1 MTPMNEDTLVQQTMA
16 DYLADSLG
24 WDGVF
29 AFNTEVLGAEGTG
42 PSALG
47 RTSEQDVILTRH
59 LGEALIR
66 LNPGLPDAA
75 YADALRQ
82 ITDAPLG
89 SSLIAINRDAYDL
102 VKNGVLASYRDDKGD
117 LVKQRLRLVDFT
129 DDPVNNNHFLCVR
142 ELWIKGD
149 LYRRRA
155 DIIGFVNGLPLLFV
169 ECKALHKDLR
179 HAYEE
184 NLKDYKD
191 TIPHLFYHNAFI
203 VLTNGHAAKIGS
215 LSSKFEHFN
224 DWKRLAEEEP
234 GVVDLETLLKGVCSK
249 GNFIDLLENF
259 ILFDDGGEKLVKI
272 VARNHQFLG
281 VNRAIQAVK
290 DRRAREG
297 KLGVFWHTQGSG
309 KSYSIA
315 MLTQK
320 IHRKLGGNFTF
331 LICTD
336 RLDLDGQLYGTFA
349 GCGLVNNDKEQVRA
363 GSGKQ
368 LQELLGLHKP
378 YVFTLIHRFNQ
389 DVNPDDPYSARD
401 DIIVIT
407 DEAHRTQNGLLSL
420 NMRNALP
427 NASFLGFT
435 GTPLMSGDEVTK
447 QTFGD
452 YISTYDF
459 QRAVEDE
466 ATVPLYYDARGDK
479 LGIATNDLNEK
490 IAAKLDELEL
500 DDPSVTERL
509 EKELK
514 REYHIIT
521 AETRLDKIA
530 ADFVEHYTTG
540 WETGKAMLVCIDKVT
555 CVRMHA
561 LIEKHWDARIAVL
574 EKELASAADEQELA
588 DRQRQLEWVKTT
600 KAAVIVSEEQGEIER
615 FGKWG
620 LDIKPHR
627 ALIKN
632 GFETEDGKRLD
643 VESAFKKESHPFR
656 IAIVC
661 AMWLTGFDVPSLSTL
676 YLDKPLKAHTLMQA
690 IARANRVNEGK
701 NNGLI
706 VDYCGILKNLRKA
719 LATYAGT
726 MGGGAGGAGPD
737 GPEIDPVR
745 PPEELLA
752 DLEEAI
758 VAAEDFLAGRDFRLL
773 DIIEKTGFER
783 NKAIIDAKEAVNE
796 NDESR
801 KRFQIM
807 AREVFKK
814 FKACV
819 NFRAVNAYRP
829 RYAAIKVI
837 YNSLD
842 EDVKQADISDIMRA
856 LQGVVDESIEI
867 QTDPAADGD
876 RLYDISK
883 IDFEKLKREFERSPK
898 KNTTVQSLKDALQRK
913 LELMLRQ
920 NPMRTDFQRHY
931 EELVAEYNSEKDAV
945 NIERVFEALLVLAGE
960 LDEEQRRAVREG
972 LTEETQ
978 ALFDL
983 LMKPDLEKADIK
995 RLKQVAVGLYE
1006 TLQAQIEAMQDF
1018 AAKQATRDQIRVTIR
1033 NYLWD
1038 ENKGL
1043 PVSYGEP
1050 EIEAK
1055 TDAVLAHLMMQAQ
1068 RGGTSRHH

>member
-1 MTPMNEDTLVQQTMA
+1 MTALNEDTLVQQTMA
-16 DYLADSLG
+16 DYLADALG
-24 WDGVF
+24 WDSVF
-29 AFNTEVLGAEGTG
+29 AFNTETLGKEG
-42 PSALG
+42 SLG
-47 RTSEQDVILTRH
+47 RASEGDVILTRY

-66 LNPGLPDAA
+66 LNPGLPDGA

-102 VKNGVLASYRDDKGD
+102 VKNGVLASFRDAKGD
-117 LVKQRLRLVDFT
+117 LVKQRLRLIDF
-129 DDPVNNNHFLCVR
+129 DVPENNHFLCVR

-169 ECKALHKDLR
+169 ECKAVHKDIR
-179 HAYEE
+179 HAYEQ
-184 NLKDYKD
+184 NLSDYKD
-191 TIPHLFYHNAFI
+191 TIPHLFHHNAFI
-203 VLTNGHAAKIGS
+203 ILTNGHAAKIGS

-224 DWKRLAEEEP
+224 DWKRLEEDAP
-234 GVVDLETLLKGVCSK
+234 GVVDLETMLKGVCTK
-249 GNFIDLLENF
+249 ANFIDLLENF

-272 VARNHQFLG
+272 VARNHQYLG
-281 VNRAIQAVK
+281 VNRAIAAVR
-290 DRRAREG
+290 DREARAG

-336 RLDLDGQLYGTFA
+336 RIDLDGQIYATFA

-363 GSGKQ
+363 GSGAELKS
-368 LQELLGLHKP
+368 LLGLHKP

-389 DVNPDDPYSARD
+389 DVGDGDPYSPRD

-452 YISTYDF
+452 YVSTYDF

-466 ATVPLYYDARGDK
+466 ATVPLFYDSRGDL
-479 LGIATNDLNEK
+479 LGVATNDLNEK
-490 IAAKLDELEL
+490 IAATLDALEL
-500 DDPSVTERL
+500 DDPNVTERL

-540 WETGKAMLVCIDKVT
+540 WESGKAMLVCIDKLT

-561 LIEKHWDARIAVL
+561 LIDKHWQARIAVL
-574 EKELASAADEQELA
+574 EKELATVDELDYADKK
-588 DRQRQLEWVKTT
+588 RQLDWVKTT
-600 KAAVIVSEEQGEIER
+600 RAAVIVSEEQGEVDR
-615 FGKWG
+615 FRKWG
-620 LDIKPHR
+620 LDINPHR

-632 GFETEDGKRLD
+632 GFETLDGKRLD
-643 VESAFKKESHPFR
+643 VESAFKKEDHPFR

-661 AMWLTGFDVPSLSTL
+661 AMWLTGFDVPSLATL

-690 IARANRVNEGK
+690 IARANRVHEGK

-726 MGGGAGGAGPD
+726 GSGPAGPD
-737 GPEIDPVR
+737 SPPVDTDPVR

-752 DLEEAI
+752 DLEESI
-758 VAAEDFLAGRDFRLL
+758 VAAEGFLSARDFRLL
-773 DIIEKTGFER
+773 DILEKTGFER
-783 NKAIIDAKEAVNE
+783 NKAILDAKEAVNE

-801 KRFQIM
+801 KRFQIT
-807 AREVFKK
+807 ARDVFKK
-814 FKACV
+814 FKSCV
-819 NFRAVNAYRP
+819 NFRAVNAYRH
-829 RYAAIKVI
+829 RYGAIKVI
-837 YNSLD
+837 YNSLE
-842 EDVKQADISDIMRA
+842 EDVQKADISDIMRI
-856 LQGVVDESIEI
+856 LQGVVSESIENV
-867 QTDPAADGD
+867 TPALSSGRTTYNISAIDFD
-876 RLYDISK
+876 RL
-883 IDFEKLKREFERSPK
+883 RQEFERSPR
-898 KNTTVQSLKDALQRK
+898 KNTAVQSLKDIIQRK

-920 NPMRTDFQRHY
+920 NPMRTDFQKHY
-931 EELVAEYNSEKDAV
+931 EELVADYNNEKDAV
-945 NIERVFEALLVLAGE
+945 TIEKTFAALLVLVEE
-960 LDEEQRRAVREG
+960 LDNEQRRAVREG

-983 LMKPDLEKADIK
+983 LMKPNLKKADIK
-995 RLKQVAVGLYE
+995 RLKAVAVGLYE
-1006 TLQAQIEAMQDF
+1006 TLQAQIDEMQDF
-1018 AAKQATRDQIRVTIR
+1018 TATEQTRSDIKVVIS

-1038 ENKGL
+1038 DQRGL
-1043 PVSYGEP
+1043 PESYGQP
-1050 EIEAK
+1050 EVEAK
-1055 TDAVLAHLMMQAQ
+1055 ADAVFAHMMMQA
-1068 RGGTSRHH
+1068 RRASGMGLSA

>member
-1 MTPMNEDTLVQQTMA
+1 MALNEDTLVQQTMA
-16 DYLADSLG
+16 SYLADSLS
-24 WDGVF
+24 WDSVF
-29 AFNTEVLGAEGTG
+29 AFNTEVLGAEGTF
-42 PSALG
+42 G
-47 RTSEQDVILTRH
+47 RFSEQDVILTRY

-66 LNPGLPDAA
+66 LNPGLPAAA
-75 YADALRQ
+75 YEDALRQ
-82 ITDAPLG
+82 ITDAPLATN
-89 SSLIAINRDAYDL
+89 LISINRDAYEM
-102 VKNGVLASYRDDKGD
+102 VKNGVLVQFRDAKGG
-117 LVKQRLRLVDFT
+117 LVRQRLRLVDF
-129 DDPVNNNHFLCVR
+129 DQPENNHFLCVR

-169 ECKALHKDLR
+169 ECKAIHKDLR
-179 HAYEE
+179 HAYED
-184 NLKDYKD
+184 NLNDYKD
-191 TIPHLFYHNAFI
+191 TISHLFHHNAFI

-224 DWKRLAEEEP
+224 EWKRLREEDP

-249 GNFIDLLENF
+249 TNFIDLLENF
-259 ILFDDGGEKLVKI
+259 ILFDDGGEKLLKI

-281 VNRAIQAVK
+281 VNLAIEAVA
-290 DRRAREG
+290 DRKAREG

-363 GSGKQ
+363 SSGKQ
-368 LQELLGLHKP
+368 LQELLGLQKP

-389 DVNPDDPYSARD
+389 DVNPDDPYSGRD

-435 GTPLMSGDEVTK
+435 GTPLMTGDEATK

-452 YISTYDF
+452 YVSTYDF
-459 QRAVEDE
+459 QRAVEDR
-466 ATVPLYYDARGDK
+466 ATVPLYYDARGEK
-479 LGIATNDLNEK
+479 LGIATSDLNEK
-490 IAAKLDELEL
+490 IAAKLDEFEL
-500 DDPSVTERL
+500 DDPDVTERL

-521 AETRLDKIA
+521 AESRLDRIA

-574 EKELASAADEQELA
+574 ERELARTSDEQELA
-588 DRQRQLEWVKTT
+588 DRQRQLDWVKAT
-600 KAAVIVSEEQGEIER
+600 KAAVVVSEEQGEVER
-615 FGKWG
+615 FRKWD

-643 VESAFKKESHPFR
+643 LESAFKKDTHPFR

-661 AMWLTGFDVPSLSTL
+661 AMWLTGFDVPTLSTL

-690 IARANRVNEGK
+690 IARANRVSEGK

-726 MGGGAGGAGPD
+726 LGGGPSGSGGD
-737 GPEIDPVR
+737 SPEIDPVR

-752 DLEEAI
+752 ELEEAI
-758 VAAEDFLAGRDFRLL
+758 EAADAFLAGREVRLL
-773 DIIEKTGFER
+773 DIVEKTGFER
-783 NKAIIDAKEAVNE
+783 NRAIIDAKEAVNG

-801 KRFQIM
+801 KLFQIM

-819 NFRAVNAYRP
+819 NFRAVNAYRQ
-829 RYAAIKVI
+829 RFAAIKVI
-837 YNSLD
+837 YNSLE
-842 EDVKQADISDIMRA
+842 EDVRKADISDIMRA

-867 QTDPAADGD
+867 RSDPGADGD

-883 IDFEKLKREFERSPK
+883 IDFEKLKREFERSPA

-913 LELMLRQ
+913 LEMMLRQ

-931 EELVAEYNSEKDAV
+931 EELVAEYNNEKDAV

-960 LDEEQRRAVREG
+960 LDDEQRRAVREG

-983 LMKPDLEKADIK
+983 LMKPDLDKADIK
-995 RLKQVAVGLYE
+995 RLKDVAVGLYQ
-1006 TLQAQIEAMQDF
+1006 TLQAQIEATQDF
-1018 AAKQATRDQIRVTIR
+1018 AAKQGTRDQIRVTIR

-1043 PVSYGEP
+1043 PESYGQP

-1055 TDAVLAHLMMQAQ
+1055 TEAVLAHLMMQGRQSGSGA
-1068 RGGTSRHH
+1068 HF

>member
-1 MTPMNEDTLVQQTMA
+1 MTALNEDTLVQQTMA

-24 WDGVF
+24 WDSVF
-29 AFNTEVLGAEGTG
+29 AFNTEALGTEGT
-42 PSALG
+42 LG
-47 RTSEQDVILTRH
+47 RASEQDVILTRH

-102 VKNGVLASYRDDKGD
+102 IKHGVLTNFRDAKGD
-117 LVKQRLRLVDFT
+117 LVKQRLRLVDF
-129 DDPVNNNHFLCVR
+129 DQPDNNHFLCVR

-191 TIPHLFYHNAFI
+191 TIPHLFHHNAFI
-203 VLTNGHAAKIGS
+203 VLTNGHEAKIGA
-215 LSSKFEHFN
+215 LSSKFEFFK
-224 DWKRLAEEEP
+224 DWKRLEEEEP

-249 GNFIDLLENF
+249 ANFIDLLENF
-259 ILFDDGGEKLVKI
+259 ILFDDSGEKLAKI
-272 VARNHQFLG
+272 VAQNQQFLG
-281 VNRAIQAVK
+281 VNRALAAVE
-290 DRRAREG
+290 ARHARDG
-297 KLGVFWHTQGSG
+297 KLGVVWHTQGSG

-452 YISTYDF
+452 YVSTYGF
-459 QRAVEDE
+459 QRAVEDG
-466 ATVPLYYDARGDK
+466 ATVPLYYDARGEK
-479 LGIATNDLNEK
+479 LGIATDELNEK
-490 IAAKLDELEL
+490 IAAKLDEFEL
-500 DDPSVTERL
+500 DDPNVTERL
-509 EKELK
+509 ERELK

-521 AETRLDKIA
+521 ADERLDTIA
-530 ADFVEHYTTG
+530 ADFVQHYITG
-540 WETGKAMLVCIDKVT
+540 WESGKAMLVCIDKVT

-561 LIEKHWDARIAVL
+561 LIGKHWDAHIAVL
-574 EKELASAADEQELA
+574 EKELPGGSDEQDLA
-588 DRQRQLEWVKTT
+588 DRQRQLAWVKAT
-600 KAAVIVSEEQGEIER
+600 KAAVIVSEEQGEVDR
-615 FGKWG
+615 FRKWG
-620 LDIKPHR
+620 LDITPHR

-632 GFETEDGKRLD
+632 GFETADGKRLD
-643 VESAFKKESHPFR
+643 VESAFKKEDHPFR

-690 IARANRVNEGK
+690 IARANRVHEGK

-719 LATYAGT
+719 LATFAGT
-726 MGGGAGGAGPD
+726 PSGGTGGSGPD
-737 GPEIDPVR
+737 GPEADPTR
-745 PPEELLA
+745 PEEELLA
-752 DLEEAI
+752 SLEEAI
-758 VAAEDFLAGRDFRLL
+758 EAAEGFLA
-773 DIIEKTGFER
+773 TR
-783 NKAIIDAKEAVNE
+783 N
-796 NDESR
+796 
-801 KRFQIM
+801 
-807 AREVFKK
+807 
-814 FKACV
+814 
-819 NFRAVNAYRP
+819 
-829 RYAAIKVI
+829 
-837 YNSLD
+837 
-842 EDVKQADISDIMRA
+842 
-856 LQGVVDESIEI
+856 
-867 QTDPAADGD
+867 
-876 RLYDISK
+876 
-883 IDFEKLKREFERSPK
+883 
-898 KNTTVQSLKDALQRK
+898 
-913 LELMLRQ
+913 
-920 NPMRTDFQRHY
+920 
-931 EELVAEYNSEKDAV
+931 
-945 NIERVFEALLVLAGE
+945 
-960 LDEEQRRAVREG
+960 
-972 LTEETQ
+972 
-978 ALFDL
+978 
-983 LMKPDLEKADIK
+983 
-995 RLKQVAVGLYE
+995 
-1006 TLQAQIEAMQDF
+1006 
-1018 AAKQATRDQIRVTIR
+1018 IR
-1033 NYLWD
+1033 
-1038 ENKGL
+1038 
-1043 PVSYGEP
+1043 
-1050 EIEAK
+1050 
-1055 TDAVLAHLMMQAQ
+1055 
-1068 RGGTSRHH
+1068 